1 MHRYVC
7 VCVCTKRLALIWRGS
22 SWWLPWQTKQ
32 TPLSLARRPLTRLYS
47 GNVGGWEAA
56 HNTQSLFTQQ
66 QHLANRP
73 EITRRRQME
82 HRGAIHALGM
92 GWIGMDGSLGG
103 VKYRAPS
110 KSCQNKWRTYHY
122 HADSR
127 CHGCAKNTET
137 T

>member
-7 VCVCTKRLALIWRGS
+7 VYTKRLALIWRGS

-92 GWIGMDGSLGG
+92 GWIGMGGSLGG
-103 VKYRAPS
+103 AKYRTPS
-110 KSCQNKWRTYHY
+110 KSSQNKWRTYH
-122 HADSR
+122 
-127 CHGCAKNTET
+127 
-137 T
+137 